1 MKRRTIFLSLLSMPL
16 GFTGCGQ
23 GGGQIQY
30 QYKETKCLGK
40 TVMLADPPIR
50 HITKSVYT
58 PGVLKLYYEGNA
70 PKGSLKVTK
79 CFGRDF
85 EDLGKTFEALS
96 QEGILTVQADFANRI
111 SGLRIEDP
119 AHNTT
124 YHLRYLDSPQFA
136 WLADIYTDSF
146 GVIVMGDQ
154 DRYFDALFDA
164 EQAAIL
170 RESRNN
176 FALLEGTW
184 VSEDGLQKYVFS
196 AERRRTKLTAEK
208 LQFDELNQKWHS
220 VCRMT
225 AQSADQKPYF
235 RTGTMLWSC
244 VDETGKSVVDPIEI
258 RLVDGSPSEEE
269 MKVLYDRRNLNN
281 SENQLILID
290 SLIYCRT
297 SPQE

>member
-1 MKRRTIFLSLLSMPL
+1 M
-16 GFTGCGQ
+16 
-23 GGGQIQY
+23 
-30 QYKETKCLGK
+30 GK

-85 EDLGKTFEALS
+85 EDLGKAFEALS

-136 WLADIYTDSF
+136 WLANIYTDSF

-225 AQSADQKPYF
+225 AQSA
-235 RTGTMLWSC
+235 
-244 VDETGKSVVDPIEI
+244 
-258 RLVDGSPSEEE
+258 
-269 MKVLYDRRNLNN
+269 
-281 SENQLILID
+281 
-290 SLIYCRT
+290 
-297 SPQE
+297 